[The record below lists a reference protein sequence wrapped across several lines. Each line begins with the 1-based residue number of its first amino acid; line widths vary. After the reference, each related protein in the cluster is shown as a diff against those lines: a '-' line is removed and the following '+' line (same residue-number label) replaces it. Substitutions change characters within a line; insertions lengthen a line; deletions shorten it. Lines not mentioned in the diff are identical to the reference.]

1 MMKKQIFLFLCCF
14 AVFCA
19 EAAPRFGV
27 VNYEKIFRE
36 YYKSKIAEDTIR
48 RQGEVYRN
56 YLLKLNEQHQQ
67 LQKEASALLINSQN
81 VALSNE
87 ERQRSRS
94 TLEAKRKEIQQ
105 KKAEIELY
113 AKERTQDLRRIEAQ
127 KRKEITDEINA
138 AVKRRAAAEKFDF
151 VFDASGRTL
160 NQQPALLVYPEY
172 SDLTERV
179 IIELNRPAAG
189 KNTTQK
195 PQEKK

>member
-1 MMKKQIFLFLCCF
+1 MIKKYVLLICC
-14 AVFCA
+14 AVSLCA

-36 YYKSKIAEDTIR
+36 YYKSKIAEDSIR

-67 LQKEASALLINSQN
+67 LQKEASALLLNSQN
-81 VALSNE
+81 IALSAE
-87 ERQRSRS
+87 ERQRNV
-94 TLEAKRKEIQQ
+94 TAVEAKRKEIQQ

-113 AKERTQDLRRIEAQ
+113 AKERTQDLRRIETQ

-138 AVKRRAAAEKFDF
+138 AVKRRAAAEKIDF
-151 VFDASGRTL
+151 VFDCSGRTL

-172 SDLTERV
+172 CDITER
-179 IIELNRPAAG
+179 IITELNRPAG
-189 KNTTQK
+189 QNTTPK
-195 PQEKK
+195 TQEKK